1 MRPFAR
7 LQSFSSKPSASR
19 CSFSFYH
26 TPYEQAQGV
35 GRLDWLLRSLKTAP
49 LNAFPGVPLVGVY
62 KVSHKVPFASESFC
76 FPCLAFVQARAG
88 IKNKS
93 PRFFNRRL
101 CAQLCRDDWI
111 RSAEPKAQTRRITK
125 KIRAKPATQSI
136 RQPPNKEYQ
145 LAQLSM

>member
-1 MRPFAR
+1 MCPFAR
-7 LQSFSSKPSASR
+7 LQSFSSKLIRRTNGFIFHSPP
-19 CSFSFYH
+19 FV
-26 TPYEQAQGV
+26 QAQGV
-35 GRLDWLLRSLKTAP
+35 GRLDWLLRSLKPAP
-49 LNAFPGVPLVGVY
+49 LNAFPDEPLVGVY

-111 RSAEPKAQTRRITK
+111 RSVEASASSSPDYQKNHGEARNTDN
-125 KIRAKPATQSI
+125 PAT
-136 RQPPNKEYQ
+136 P
-145 LAQLSM
+145 